1 MKFNFLTR
9 IRIISGFIFLFA
21 IFLIGRLY
29 FLQIVNNDV
38 YLDKADKQYTS
49 SAVSIFSR
57 GTIYFQNKNGEV
69 VSAATLKS
77 GSIIALNPKI
87 ITNPEELYAKLNPI
101 FPIDK
106 DIFMAK
112 ATKKNDPYEEL
123 SKKVDLEIGQ
133 KVEALKIP
141 GLNVYKDRFRFYPG
155 ESIASRT
162 IGILGYKE
170 NEYAGRYGLE
180 RQYEDILKRDGGED
194 VNFFAE
200 LFSNIKNSAT
210 SKEMEGDI
218 VTTIEP
224 TVETYLESEIASTT
238 SRWNSDY
245 TGGIIIN
252 PKTGEIYAMDIY
264 PTFDPNNSQ
273 LEKNV
278 SVFSNP
284 LVESIYEMG
293 SIIKPLTIA
302 AGIDAGVITAAST
315 YYDNGFVMI
324 NGKKI
329 SNFDGKERGVV
340 NMQEVLSQSL
350 NVGVA
355 HVEKLLGNKRF
366 AEYMYNFGVAEKTNI
381 DLPNEAKNMTR
392 SLEGNN
398 DIDFAT
404 MSFGQGIS
412 FTPIST
418 VRLLSTIAN
427 GGVLITPHVVKKINY
442 KIGTSK
448 EIPIVIG
455 RRVIKRETAE
465 EVARMMVW
473 SVDNALA
480 NGKMKLT
487 NYSVAAKTGTA
498 QIANRS
504 TGGYSESEV
513 LHSFV
518 GFFPAYDPKFLIFLY
533 TVNPKGVK
541 YGSET
546 LTGPFMNIV
555 KFLVNYYDVPPDR

>member
-1 MKFNFLTR
+1 M
-9 IRIISGFIFLFA
+9 
-21 IFLIGRLY
+21 
-29 FLQIVNNDV
+29 QIVNNDV

-49 SAVSIFSR
+49 SAASIFSR
-57 GTIYFQNKNGEV
+57 GTIYFENKNGEV

-77 GSIIALNPKI
+77 GSIIALNPKMLVD
-87 ITNPEELYAKLNPI
+87 PEQTYKMLNPI

-106 DIFMAK
+106 EVFMAK

-123 SKKVDLEIGQ
+123 AKKVNLVVSQKIDDL
-133 KVEALKIP
+133 KVT

-155 ESIASRT
+155 ESTASRT
-162 IGILGYKE
+162 IGIMGYIE

-180 RQYEDILKRDGGED
+180 KQYEKILKREGGED
-194 VNFFAE
+194 INFFAE
-200 LFSNIKNSAT
+200 LFSNIRNST
-210 SKEMEGDI
+210 SSKEMEGDI

-238 SRWNSDY
+238 SKWNSEY

-278 SVFSNP
+278 SIFSNP

-302 AGIDAGVITAAST
+302 AGIDAGVITASST
-315 YYDNGFVMI
+315 YYDKGFVMI

-340 NMQEVLSQSL
+340 DMQQVLSQSL

-366 AEYMYNFGVAEKTNI
+366 TEYMYNFGVAEKTNI
-381 DLPNEAKNMTR
+381 DLPNEAKNMTK

-427 GGVLITPHVVKKINY
+427 GGVLITPHIVKKINY

-448 EIPIVIG
+448 VIPIEIG

-473 SVDNALA
+473 SVDHTLL
-480 NGKMKLT
+480 NGTVKFA

-533 TVNPKGVK
+533 TVNPKGVR

-546 LTGPFMNIV
+546 LTMPFINIV
-555 KFLVNYYDVPPDR
+555 KFLINYYDIPPDR